1 GFFEFLARQLTVSRL
16 RQVDI
21 SDLLRREQI
30 TTPPE
35 TSLYLTQKRVVVTGA
50 GGSIGFELCRQI
62 ALANPATLVLLGHGE
77 NSIFEAE
84 TRLREQFPGLAVQAF
99 IADI

>member
-30 TTPPE
+30 TTGPE

-50 GGSIGFELCRQI
+50 GGSIGRELCRQMP
-62 ALANPATLVLLGHGE
+62 LANPSLLLLLGHGE
-77 NSIFEAE
+77 NSIFEAQ
-84 TRLREQFPGLAVQAF
+84 TRLREQFPGLEIEAF
-99 IADI
+99 IA